1 MDAKQ
6 IADRAQ
12 FRRYAEAA
20 LAGMDISPDY
30 SNGPCNGAISDR
42 AFELAARMMLAESQ
56 AFARYEILALES
68 ITANERN
75 RHAEGS

>member
-6 IADRAQ
+6 IADKAQ

-20 LAGMDISPDY
+20 LSGMS
-30 SNGPCNGAISDR
+30 
-42 AFELAARMMLAESQ
+42 EAARPFDDIAEE
-56 AFARYEILALES
+56 AFAQAASMMIFESRYWEQYQLLALEA
-68 ITANERN
+68 ITSDERA

>member
-20 LAGMDISPDY
+20 LSGILSAGLDCPNVVGTAHKIATAMMLVEDQ
-30 SNGPCNGAISDR
+30 
-42 AFELAARMMLAESQ
+42 AFE
-56 AFARYEILALES
+56 RYQLHALEA
-68 ITANERN
+68 ITSDERA

>member
-20 LAGMDISPDY
+20 LSGILSTGLDCPSVSGTAHGI
-30 SNGPCNGAISDR
+30 AT
-42 AFELAARMMLAESQ
+42 AMMLAEGQ
-56 AFARYEILALES
+56 AFERYEILALEA
-68 ITANERN
+68 ITSDERA
-75 RHAEGS
+75 RHEQGS

>member
-1 MDAKQ
+1 MDSKQ

-20 LAGMDISPDY
+20 LSGVSLGRSPVDTDRQ
-30 SNGPCNGAISDR
+30 AAVR
-42 AFELAARMMLAESQ
+42 AFELATAMMLAEQ
-56 AFARYEILALES
+56 WHWEQYQLQALEA
-68 ITANERN
+68 ITADERS

>member
-20 LAGMDISPDY
+20 LAGLVYNRRPFDTDKQTVIKAFDIVT
-30 SNGPCNGAISDR
+30 A
-42 AFELAARMMLAESQ
+42 MMLAEGQ
-56 AFARYEILALES
+56 AFERYEILALEA
-68 ITANERN
+68 ITADERA
-75 RHAEGS
+75 RHEQGS